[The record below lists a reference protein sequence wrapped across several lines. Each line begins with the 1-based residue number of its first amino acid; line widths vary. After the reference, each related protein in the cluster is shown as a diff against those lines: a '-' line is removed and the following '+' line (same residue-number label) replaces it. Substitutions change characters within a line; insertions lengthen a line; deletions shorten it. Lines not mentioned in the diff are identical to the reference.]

1 MYIQFVCNTFFLSL
15 FAQSFA
21 HKVTDKSFNK
31 IKNMSKI
38 LVVGSSNIDLTA
50 RVDHLPVPG
59 ETVTNAEFAQTFGGK
74 GANQAVAAARL
85 GGEVTFVTM
94 LGHDSYASQLKNQ
107 FKTVGIEMDYVL
119 GTPSAPTGTAFI
131 FVSAK
136 GENCIAVAPGANAH
150 LTPEKIDLFRDAI
163 ASADIVV
170 MQAEIPY
177 ETVRTVAVEAA
188 AKGKKVLYNPAP
200 ACDVDDR
207 LIECVTTMVLN
218 EVEASVVS
226 GIQYDGNNLD
236 EIADSLIARGVENV
250 IITLGGDGVYMKNS
264 EAVVRIPSH
273 KVNVVDTVAAGDTFC
288 GALATKGVINKEAL
302 EFANA
307 AAAIAVTRPGAQTS
321 IPTLE
326 EVNNFLFK

>member
-85 GGEVTFVTM
+85 GGQVTFVTM
-94 LGHDSYASQLKNQ
+94 LGHDSYSSQLRNQ
-107 FKTVGIEMDYVL
+107 FESVGIEMRYVL
-119 GTPSAPTGTAFI
+119 DTPSAPTGTAFI

-150 LTPEKIDLFRDAI
+150 LTPEKVDIFEDAI
-163 ASADIVV
+163 ESTDIVV

-177 ETVRTVAVEAA
+177 ETVCAVAEKAA

-207 LIECVTTMVLN
+207 LIKCITTMVLN

-226 GIQYDGNNLD
+226 GIQYDGSNLD
-236 EIADSLIARGVENV
+236 EIADSLMARGVKNV

-264 EAVVRIPSH
+264 ESIVRIPSH
-273 KVNVVDTVAAGDTFC
+273 KVKVVDTVAAGDTFC
-288 GALATKGVINKEAL
+288 GALATKGIIDKEAL